1 MYHLNEDMEIKRSH
15 KLTDIIALTIKQDND
30 LSDKYD
36 FMVHIKNGD
45 DYMFYSKHR
54 QEIIT
59 CMRSAYFMIT
69 ETNLPIFEVSVKID
83 KYRTR
88 KNAQKKLPPN
98 TCKAAKILPF

>member
-1 MYHLNEDMEIKRSH
+1 M
-15 KLTDIIALTIKQDND
+15 TIKQDND
-30 LSDKYD
+30 LTDKYD
-36 FMVHIKNGD
+36 FMVHIRNGD

-54 QEIIT
+54 QEIMT
-59 CMRSAYFMIT
+59 CLRSTYFMIT

-88 KNAQKKLPPN
+88 KNAQKKLPSN